1 MDQYASSLV
10 AVPIIMQNSL
20 NPLSIS
26 SITACRLL
34 DFMVQGKMTEA
45 HAPTI
50 RLDATQSRLSVPP
63 SPSSPILCQV
73 PFLPQPSQFILAWD
87 RHQIMLACICNK
99 FEKNTN
105 IINWNDKREKLFT

>member
-63 SPSSPILCQV
+63 PPSSLILCQV
-73 PFLPQPSQFILAWD
+73 PFLPQPSQFILAWH